1 MESKLKYH
9 MNKLNMETEAKL
21 ALEKKLE
28 EERNA
33 PNKMEEKANG
43 RELKEKCILHQN

>member
-1 MESKLKYH
+1 
-9 MNKLNMETEAKL
+9 METEAKL

-33 PNKMEEKANG
+33 PNKSEEKANG
-43 RELKEKCILHQN
+43 KC